1 MFLKQKVKDVMT
13 PIADYATTTH
23 DSTLKE
29 AVQDL
34 RKIYCQ
40 IEVGKCTEAGHR
52 TSMVLDE
59 NGELVGILDF
69 RRILNVLV
77 PEIAGTLS
85 ARLQS
90 LGLSVAF
97 AEGDA
102 AEHDE
107 ARRSFETR
115 VRENAETKVGDVML
129 KVKGTI
135 GPQAPLLDALK
146 LMYRNKITVIPVI
159 EEGKLVGVV
168 RDSDLFLAAAAVL
181 SNE

>member
-13 PIADYATTTH
+13 PITNYATTTQ

-29 AVQDL
+29 AVRDL
-34 RKIYCQ
+34 RKIYCE

-52 TSMVLDE
+52 TSMVLDKK
-59 NGELVGILDF
+59 GKLVGVVDF
-69 RRILNVLV
+69 RRILNVLI

-102 AEHDE
+102 TEYDE
-107 ARRSFETR
+107 ARRDFEAR
-115 VRENAETKVGDVML
+115 VRENAETKVGDIML

-135 GPQAPLLDALK
+135 DSQAALLDALK
-146 LMYRNKITVIPVI
+146 LMYRNKITVLPVVD
-159 EEGKLVGVV
+159 EGTLVGVV
-168 RDSDLFLAAAAVL
+168 RDSDLFLAAASVL
-181 SNE
+181 SDD